1 MINTKKGFGII
12 GAGMIAG
19 IHADALRHSKKAY
32 LAGAFDIN
40 TEAAKKLIAT
50 DGPETRVYASVDEM
64 LSDKR
69 VEVVNVSTPN
79 HLHTEFV
86 LKAAAAGKHVLCEKP
101 PAMSLEETDRMIAA
115 CKKAGVR
122 FGIFVQSRVRQPAR
136 SMKQALAQGRFG
148 KLIRVEALMKWY
160 RGAEYYALSPWRSD
174 VACGAGVTIQ
184 QAFHYYDLLQSLM
197 GPAKRV
203 QATMSN
209 IGHPGVPVEDTL
221 EARIEFANGVSGS
234 VFASTALWPGFDVR
248 IEVYGTDGYAIMEGT
263 ALKEWK
269 FKQELPEDV
278 EIRAGGSEQKA
289 AGSGAYNALQSEDH
303 QFVIDDC
310 VDAINENREVVTP
323 CSDVRASLEMALA
336 MYYSD
341 RIKAEVTLPLP
352 VEGDLWKPSKR

>member
-1 MINTKKGFGII
+1 MSKEKKGFGII

-19 IHADALRHSKKAY
+19 IHADALRHSEKAY
-32 LAGAFDIN
+32 FAGAYDIN
-40 TEAAKKLIAT
+40 PEAARKLTSSWDSGA
-50 DGPETRVYASVDEM
+50 RVYSSVEEM
-64 LSDKR
+64 LADKR

-79 HLHTEFV
+79 HLHTPFV

-115 CKKAGVR
+115 CHAAGVR
-122 FGIFVQSRVRQPAR
+122 FGIFVQSRVRHPAR

-148 KLIRVEALMKWY
+148 KVLRVEALMKWY
-160 RGAEYYALSPWRSD
+160 REPGYYSLAAWRSN

-197 GPAKRV
+197 GPATRV
-203 QATMSN
+203 RAEMTN
-209 IGHPGVPVEDTL
+209 IGHPGIPVEDTL
-221 EARIEFANGVSGS
+221 DARITFANGVAGT

-248 IEVYGTDGYAIMEGT
+248 IELYGTEGCAIMEGT

-269 FKQELPEDV
+269 FKQELPEDAV
-278 EIRAGGSEQKA
+278 IRAGGTAQKA
-289 AGSGAYNALQSEDH
+289 TGSGAYNALQSEDH

-310 VDAINENREVVTP
+310 VDAINEGREVCIP

-341 RIKAEVTLPLP
+341 KVKAEVSLPLP
-352 VEGDLWKPSKR
+352 PEADLWKPAR